1 MRQRQTAMASSST
14 AFPDVNNPVGRSE
27 QEPLLGR
34 PGDAAQSEGAGIYSN
49 LYTGT
54 AIIAQLGVWI
64 LVIIVWASVFSNQ
77 VIFFSAHPLL
87 NSAGVLLLTQGA
99 LILQPTHTQTQ
110 KRQGTI
116 LHSLINGAGFLA
128 LLVGLIIVE
137 VNKVQSHIG
146 HFESPHAILGLI
158 TSILLVLQV
167 LVGLTQYYFP
177 GVYGGVSNA
186 KKLYRYHRMAGY
198 LILVLALATIAAATK
213 TFYVMKF
220 LHIHL
225 WAVLV
230 AEVLILAGVLPRI
243 KKQKLGL

>member
-1 MRQRQTAMASSST
+1 M
-14 AFPDVNNPVGRSE
+14 
-27 QEPLLGR
+27 
-34 PGDAAQSEGAGIYSN
+34 
-49 LYTGT
+49 
-54 AIIAQLGVWI
+54 
-64 LVIIVWASVFSNQ
+64 
-77 VIFFSAHPLL
+77 
-87 NSAGVLLLTQGA
+87 
-99 LILQPTHTQTQ
+99 ILQPTHTQTQ

>member
-1 MRQRQTAMASSST
+1 MRQRQTVMASSST
-14 AFPDVNNPVGRSE
+14 AIPDVNPIGRSE

-34 PGDAAQSEGAGIYSN
+34 PGDAAQPDGAGLYSN

-64 LVIIVWASVFSNQ
+64 LAVIVWASVFTHQ

-87 NSAGVLLLTQGA
+87 NSVGVLLLTQGA
-99 LILQPTHTQTQ
+99 LILQPTHTATQ
-110 KRQGTI
+110 KHQGAI
-116 LHSLINGAGFLA
+116 IHSVLNGAGVLA
-128 LLVGLIIVE
+128 LVVGLIIVE
-137 VNKVQSHIG
+137 INKVQSHIG
-146 HFESPHAILGLI
+146 HFESTHAILGLI

-167 LVGLTQYYFP
+167 LVGLTQFYFP
-177 GVYGGVSNA
+177 GMYGGVSNA
-186 KKLYRYHRMAGY
+186 KKIYKYHRMAGY
-198 LILVLALATIAAATK
+198 VILVLALATIAAATK
-213 TFYVMKF
+213 TFYVRKF

-243 KKQKLGL
+243 KKQKIGL